1 VAFRQGVEC
10 GFQGRTNKLVDGCYS
25 FWQGAAIALT
35 QKLVMIIDEQLKLS
49 YSCKKPSGEDACGTS
64 SSGCTSEKSSSGET
78 HDCPYFFHEMKNTS
92 LFFVYGKFK
101 TSLLFLAN
109 KRGKAYHAAMHLQL
123 NQAI

>member
-1 VAFRQGVEC
+1 
-10 GFQGRTNKLVDGCYS
+10 
-25 FWQGAAIALT
+25 
-35 QKLVMIIDEQLKLS
+35 MIIDEQLKLS

-123 NQAI
+123 NQAIYVV

>member
-1 VAFRQGVEC
+1 MAPVHLGALQK
-10 GFQGRTNKLVDGCYS
+10 NLPLVRLMS
-25 FWQGAAIALT
+25 
-35 QKLVMIIDEQLKLS
+35 
-49 YSCKKPSGEDACGTS
+49 
-64 SSGCTSEKSSSGET
+64 

-123 NQAI
+123 NQAIYVV